1 MDRDIFTESHSLQGG
16 DAPSEQL
23 CASEAP
29 LLFNSLSG
37 RSGGETQMNVPFL
50 FGKKRAGEEST
61 LTDAWLNVDCF
72 HGDDARAP
80 PPPLS
85 VCHRGQERKRSW
97 RNDKIEGNG
106 GQIEFSERIISV

>member
-72 HGDDARAP
+72 HGDDARTP
-80 PPPLS
+80 PHSLS
-85 VCHRGQERKRSW
+85 VTGVKRERGA
-97 RNDKIEGNG
+97 G
-106 GQIEFSERIISV
+106 GMIRLREMEDRLNLVRR

>member
-85 VCHRGQERKRSW
+85 VCHRGQERKR
-97 RNDKIEGNG
+97 RGAG
-106 GQIEFSERIISV
+106 GMIRLREMEDRLNLVRR

>member
-72 HGDDARAP
+72 HGDDARASP
-80 PPPLS
+80 PPPTLCLS
-85 VCHRGQERKRSW
+85 PGSREK
-97 RNDKIEGNG
+97 E
-106 GQIEFSERIISV
+106 ELEE